1 MARLIGL
8 IGVVVIIGIAY
19 LASVDRKA
27 IQWRML
33 GWGISLQVIFG
44 LLVLKIELGRQA
56 LSLVASGARLLI
68 SFTDYGSRFLF
79 GALVDDSSGFIF
91 AFRVLPIVIFISSFF
106 SCLYYLGIMQR
117 IVLAMAKIMKSTMK
131 VSGAESLGAA
141 ANVMMGQTEAPIIV
155 APYIPTMTR
164 SELLALMVGGMAT
177 VSGAILGGYIGL
189 GISAEYLIAGSIMA
203 APASLMMAKILLPE
217 TEVAMTAGTVRLD
230 DKPQDSNIIE
240 AAARGAS
247 QGMTLALNIAAML
260 VAFIAI
266 IYMLNGIL
274 SAIGNVLGLEA
285 LLGVP
290 VTFELILGYLL
301 SPLAFLMGVPWR
313 DANAVGELVGLKLV
327 LNELIAYTK
336 LAQIQ
341 ADLTPKAQLI
351 STFALCGFA
360 NFSSVG
366 IQIGGIGALAPE
378 RRTDLAQLGLRALLG
393 GSLATF
399 LTATI
404 AGMLS

>member
-33 GWGISLQVIFG
+33 AWGLSLQVIFG
-44 LLVLKIELGRQA
+44 LIVLKLDLGRQA
-56 LSLVASGARLLI
+56 LSVVASGARLLI

-79 GALVDDSSGFIF
+79 GPLVDDSSAFIF

-106 SCLYYLGIMQR
+106 SCLYYLGIMQK

-155 APYIPTMTR
+155 APYIPSMTR

-177 VSGAILGGYIGL
+177 VSGAILGAYIGL
-189 GISAEYLIAGSIMA
+189 GISAEYLIAASVMA

-217 TEVAMTAGTVRLD
+217 TEVAMTAGEVRLD
-230 DKPQDSNIIE
+230 DKPEDSNLIE

-247 QGMTLALNIAAML
+247 QGMKLALNIAAML

-266 IYMLNGIL
+266 IYLLNGTL
-274 SAIGNVLGLEA
+274 SALSNVIGLEA
-285 LLGVP
+285 WLGVP
-290 VTFELILGYLL
+290 VTFELILGVLL
-301 SPLAFLMGVPWR
+301 SPLTFVMGVPWGE
-313 DANAVGELVGLKLV
+313 ANTVGELVGLKLV
-327 LNELIAYTK
+327 LNELIAYSE

-341 ADLTPKAQLI
+341 ADLSPKAQLI
-351 STFALCGFA
+351 ATFALCGFA

-366 IQIGGIGALAPE
+366 IQIGGIGALAPN

-404 AGMLS
+404 AGMLH